1 MPLKKWRKK
10 KKTKISSNYLKSVPT
25 GAFLFIKGAHTL
37 LVNFCVIFF
46 MKRLWLILFLVF
58 IGCYNSPT
66 PPSEITGA
74 QISGLQYERFDCETL
89 NDEIIFLENRER
101 ELILA
106 QENRIKESNRQQ
118 SWANGKGKG
127 DGIEASELHRV
138 KGEKLAALIVFQ
150 SKECNVTK

>member
-1 MPLKKWRKK
+1 MKQLLKRH
-10 KKTKISSNYLKSVPT
+10 TFLIFVFTIS
-25 GAFLFIKGAHTL
+25 
-37 LVNFCVIFF
+37 
-46 MKRLWLILFLVF
+46 
-58 IGCYNSPT
+58 CYNNHT

-118 SWANGKGKG
+118 SWANGMGKG

-150 SKECNVTK
+150 SKECNITK

>member
-1 MPLKKWRKK
+1 MTRRNRK
-10 KKTKISSNYLKSVPT
+10 LVQ
-25 GAFLFIKGAHTL
+25 LFQWYNIL
-37 LVNFCVIFF
+37 ENFCVIFF
-46 MKRLWLILFLVF
+46 MKRLSLILFLVF
-58 IGCYNSPT
+58 IGCYNNPT

-118 SWANGKGKG
+118 SWANGMGKG

>member
-1 MPLKKWRKK
+1 MNKLLK
-10 KKTKISSNYLKSVPT
+10 LHP
-25 GAFLFIKGAHTL
+25 FLLFI
-37 LVNFCVIFF
+37 
-46 MKRLWLILFLVF
+46 F
-58 IGCYNSPT
+58 ITGCYNSPN

-74 QISGLQYERFDCETL
+74 QISGLQYQQFDCETL
-89 NDEIIFLENRER
+89 NDEINFLENRER

-118 SWANGKGKG
+118 SWANGMGKG

>member
-1 MPLKKWRKK
+1 MKKLLK
-10 KKTKISSNYLKSVPT
+10 LHP
-25 GAFLFIKGAHTL
+25 FLLFI
-37 LVNFCVIFF
+37 
-46 MKRLWLILFLVF
+46 F
-58 IGCYNSPT
+58 ITGCYNSPT
-66 PPSEITGA
+66 PPSEITGV
-74 QISGLQYERFDCETL
+74 QISGLQYQQFDCETL
-89 NDEIIFLENRER
+89 NDEINFLENRER

-118 SWANGKGKG
+118 SWANGMGKG